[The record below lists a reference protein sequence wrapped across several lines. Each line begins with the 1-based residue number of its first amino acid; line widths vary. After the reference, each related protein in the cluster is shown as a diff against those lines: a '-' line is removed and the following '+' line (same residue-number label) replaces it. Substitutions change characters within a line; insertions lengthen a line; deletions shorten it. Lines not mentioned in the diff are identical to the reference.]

1 MFVALYVSLETSQ
14 NLFVLSQACLC
25 AAILFIPTLLI
36 GLVFP
41 LAVELTSRVDDREA
55 GHVGRLYALNTTGAI
70 AGVLLAELLFI
81 AQVVLGHLPFIF
93 GRPIHDVCIIGL
105 GTGVTAGAVTL
116 SPVRQAEVIEIEPAV
131 IEASAF
137 FDSIN
142 HRPLTDPRVVVRVD
156 DARNALLVSSSSSY
170 DLIVSQPSYP
180 WASGSS
186 KLFTW
191 EFYHLAQTRLRTPGI
206 FAQWVQL
213 YNMDFAS
220 VMTLL
225 KTFTLV
231 FPQTLVMQVGGSSGE
246 ILLLGTTDQALIPWP
261 ALSHIFSSPRRAEEL
276 TRIGVSNPGTI
287 LARLLLGPQE
297 IPPLVAAYPTNTDD
311 NGWLEFSAVRSLY
324 RHTICQGAQESLP

>member
-1 MFVALYVSLETSQ
+1 M
-14 NLFVLSQACLC
+14 
-25 AAILFIPTLLI
+25 
-36 GLVFP
+36 
-41 LAVELTSRVDDREA
+41 
-55 GHVGRLYALNTTGAI
+55 
-70 AGVLLAELLFI
+70 
-81 AQVVLGHLPFIF
+81 
-93 GRPIHDVCIIGL
+93 
-105 GTGVTAGAVTL
+105 
-116 SPVRQAEVIEIEPAV
+116 
-131 IEASAF
+131 
-137 FDSIN
+137 
-142 HRPLTDPRVVVRVD
+142 
-156 DARNALLVSSSSSY
+156 
-170 DLIVSQPSYP
+170 
-180 WASGSS
+180 
-186 KLFTW
+186 
-191 EFYHLAQTRLRTPGI
+191 AQTRLRTPGI

-213 YNMDFAS
+213 YNMDFAG

-297 IPPLVAAYPTNTDD
+297 IPRLVAAYPTNTDD